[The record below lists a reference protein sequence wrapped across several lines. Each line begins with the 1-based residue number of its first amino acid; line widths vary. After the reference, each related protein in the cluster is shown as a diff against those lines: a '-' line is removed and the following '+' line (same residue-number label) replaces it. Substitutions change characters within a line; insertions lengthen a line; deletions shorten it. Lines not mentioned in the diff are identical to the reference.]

1 MTTYDLTEQ
10 QRELTARI
18 DNLTDRG
25 RTVALYW
32 LALGQ
37 NSAAVARAV
46 ERVEVAGA
54 READPAPVH

>member
-25 RTVALYW
+25 RMVALYW

-37 NSAAVARAV
+37 DSAAVARAV

-54 READPAPVH
+54 READPAPAR